1 MSALQKAPMPLPRS
15 FSYYVQKV
23 ASMRRMTTR
32 LLPVGAQSSIA
43 PSTTLKFQ
51 LPANSL
57 VDLST
62 FQILFDFVAPAL
74 HVIPANLD
82 TAVIGSL
89 QLEIGGQQV
98 ANISNFNQL
107 MSALWGWTAGTDA
120 RNRRAY
126 NQFGNGAVVVGA
138 VAETKKVVI
147 QNLLPLHSLKPTLF
161 DTSLVGDVVITI
173 NLASKNILGLAGA
186 RTDYA
191 INNLFGSIDMIS
203 FVGDEYSAM
212 VRSAVNSGMV
222 LEMAY
227 TNAQGYA
234 TNSSTMEQTS
244 RFVATSASVDMLVAK
259 PVSGVYDT
267 AISGAT
273 AISTDLTPYFQS
285 VGANVSSYQFL
296 INGVANPAFSVAKDF
311 VPSYNATALCQ
322 SQDLLGGTALITS
335 STNLENF
342 YCNFLKLNSE
352 LSEDEQGRYISGLD
366 FRGTN
371 AQVEY
376 KTSGSA
382 PASGAYIFIWAICTS
397 LLRIGSGRSLE
408 IVL

>member
-1 MSALQKAPMPLPRS
+1 MSALAKAPMPLPKS

-32 LLPVGAQSSIA
+32 LLPVGAQSAIS
-43 PSTTLKFQ
+43 PSTTIKFA
-51 LPANSL
+51 LPENAL
-57 VDLST
+57 VDIST

-74 HVIPANLD
+74 HVLPANLD
-82 TAVIGSL
+82 TAVISSL

-98 ANISNFNQL
+98 ANISSYNQL
-107 MSALWGWTAGTDA
+107 MSALWSWTAGTDA

-126 NQFGNGAVVVGA
+126 NQLGNGAVVVGA
-138 VAETKKVVI
+138 SPETKKVVI

-161 DTSLVGDVVITI
+161 DTSLVSGVVITI
-173 NLASKNILGLAGA
+173 NLASKNIMGLAGA
-186 RTDYA
+186 RSDYT
-191 INNLFGSIDMIS
+191 INNLFASIDMIS
-203 FVGDEYSAM
+203 FQGDEYSAM

-222 LEMAY
+222 LEMPY

-267 AISGAT
+267 AISGAA

-285 VGANVSSYQFL
+285 VGANVTAYQFL
-296 INGVANPAFSVAKDF
+296 INGVANPAFSVGKDF

-322 SQDLLGGTALITS
+322 SQDLLGGSALITN
-335 STNLENF
+335 STNLDNL
-342 YCNFLKLNSE
+342 YVNFLKLNAE
-352 LSEDEQGRYISGLD
+352 LGEDEAGRYISGLD

-376 KTSGSA
+376 RTSGTA
-382 PASGAYIFIWAICTS
+382 PASGAYIFIWAVCSS

-408 IVL
+408 VVL